1 MVRTAK
7 QVVTKKGTVAATPKK
22 KAAPKTALAK
32 SKVPAGKSIQ
42 DMSGEELVIAN
53 FATLSTLVEALG
65 ETLEML
71 VQKAESMAYHIIA
84 TEEILAELVAA
95 NGLDLAQVNA
105 RIRKKIAAGTANLVD
120 PARAI
125 DVAATIAS
133 PQPRR

>member
-1 MVRTAK
+1 MARAAK
-7 QVVTKKGTVAATPKK
+7 QVVGKKSTVAVTPKK
-22 KAAPKTALAK
+22 KAAPKGGSAK
-32 SKVPAGKSIQ
+32 SKALVEKSIN

-53 FATLSTLVEALG
+53 FATLSKLVEALG

-95 NGLDLAQVNA
+95 NGLNLAQVNA
-105 RIRKKIAAGTANLVD
+105 RIRTKIAAGTANLVD

>member
-1 MVRTAK
+1 MAK
-7 QVVTKKGTVAATPKK
+7 VTKKPAAKKGAPVAKPAK
-22 KAAPKTALAK
+22 KAAPRAVSAKTKTPSAK
-32 SKVPAGKSIQ
+32 SINT
-42 DMSGEELVIAN
+42 MSGEELVVAN

-84 TEEILAELVAA
+84 TEEILAEMVAA
-95 NGLDLAQVNA
+95 NGLNLAQVNA
-105 RIRKKIAAGTANLVD
+105 RIRAKIAAGTAGLVD

-133 PQPRR
+133 PPPRR